1 MAGIDKVT
9 RILILY
15 SRLIEGRKIEKKTFC
30 EDMKINRR
38 TFDRDIEDIRACF
51 SEMYTGEEVVYDRN
65 EDSYYMKKSSIGVA
79 RT

>member
-1 MAGIDKVT
+1 
-9 RILILY
+9 
-15 SRLIEGRKIEKKTFC
+15 
-30 EDMKINRR
+30 MKINRR
-38 TFDRDIEDIRACF
+38 TFDRDIEDIRAFF